1 MNNLKLHRGRKC
13 ELNLVKKLTVYNKFA
28 TEVER
33 IRRRVQKVKDR
44 SSGYHLEVARD
55 GGVPSNDS
63 FIHWKDPR
71 LAFSPMEKADIVGID
86 NPVSELSSW
95 LFSMGSKSTVLSLV
109 GMGGVGKTRVAKR
122 VYNSNSNNFAS
133 CVRVTVSQSFKIV
146 DILESNINE
155 FGIARSLEGSSNES
169 EKELQSKLLNYLND
183 HVRKKSFLVAF
194 VKRHERTSANEHR
207 GLATRLVV
215 RCHGLSLANVV
226 IGGILS
232 RKPLTP
238 LEWRNILHERQWKV
252 HEGANEYFKELLD
265 PNMLLIGVVEDDGD
279 AVSCRLHDVELEF
292 AIPIAK
298 EEILS
303 EFYGGDCNF
312 RTLIQKTCRLFIAG
326 NYK

>member
-183 HVRKKSFLVAF
+183 H
-194 VKRHERTSANEHR
+194 RT
-207 GLATRLVV
+207 
-215 RCHGLSLANVV
+215 
-226 IGGILS
+226 
-232 RKPLTP
+232 
-238 LEWRNILHERQWKV
+238 
-252 HEGANEYFKELLD
+252 
-265 PNMLLIGVVEDDGD
+265 
-279 AVSCRLHDVELEF
+279 
-292 AIPIAK
+292 
-298 EEILS
+298 
-303 EFYGGDCNF
+303 
-312 RTLIQKTCRLFIAG
+312 
-326 NYK
+326 